1 MTVWNALADDY
12 ERARQRDDSLDR
24 LLDYPCQLRLVG
36 DVRGLDILDLGCGS
50 GAKGLDFIER
60 GASRVVGLDVSETF
74 IESLQAARTP
84 GNTRWVHGDIDALS
98 EVEEL
103 QGESFDLV
111 TVLAAS
117 LGSDRTRTLAAIRD
131 LLSPNGA
138 LVLYAAHP
146 LRWASQRSLLES
158 RPLGQTYFDNTD
170 FHYPAPWNPS
180 ITQKQRPWMISELIN
195 ALAANRFFVEKCEEP
210 SLTLDQQA
218 RFPHKQDWLNTNIG
232 GIGLRAR
239 PI

>member
-1 MTVWNALADDY
+1 MTVCNALADDY

-36 DVRGLDILDLGCGS
+36 DLRGLRILYLGCGS
-50 GAKGLDFIER
+50 GAKALHFIER

-74 IESLQAARTP
+74 IANLQAAPTP
-84 GNTRWVHGDIDALS
+84 GNTRWVHGDIDALG
-98 EVEEL
+98 EVEAL
-103 QGESFDLV
+103 QGENFDLV

-117 LGSDRTRTLAAIRD
+117 LGSDRRRTLAAIRN
-131 LLSPNGA
+131 LLSPAGA

-146 LRWASQRSLLES
+146 LRWASQRSIVES

-170 FHYPAPWNPS
+170 NYPAPWNPS
-180 ITQKQRPWMISELIN
+180 ITQTQRPWMISELIN
-195 ALAANRFFVEKCEEP
+195 ALAVNRFFIEKFEEP
-210 SLTLDQQA
+210 SLTPDQQA

-232 GIGLRAR
+232 GLGLRAR